1 MEQEE
6 VVKPFKPYNIFG
18 KLKKSA
24 NYNYLYER
32 SYKKYLKSIK
42 KAEKRGRK

>member
-1 MEQEE
+1 MEVEE
-6 VVKPFKPYNIFG
+6 TPKPFKAYNFFG

-32 SYKKYLKSIK
+32 EYKRYLKSIK
-42 KAEKRGRK
+42 KANKKKK